1 MQTRLRTDVFACS
14 CRETGN
20 RHFVEAQV
28 QIHDFEATSYEKSRV
43 MTPGEQLLYNNYS
56 VRNSV

>member
-28 QIHDFEATSYEKSRV
+28 QIHDFEATSYGKIPCNDSWGT
-43 MTPGEQLLYNNYS
+43 TP
-56 VRNSV
+56 V